1 MTEPIDMDDVKA
13 KIVKHKYPHV
23 DECLADFD
31 LMFANAHEYNEA
43 GSVIYEDATTLRMV
57 VHEAYEA
64 LEDVPLSSRA
74 GGGRGARAAA
84 AAAAVSVGS
93 TKFAAAAGDEDGDQG
108 GSYTVLNDGGQAQTA
123 TRQLGEAALLSACQ
137 ATFESIKTI
146 KGAGETRS
154 MATSFMKMPSRAN
167 LAYYAAVSMPLDF
180 ITIGTQLEMEGTE
193 GQFS

>member
-1 MTEPIDMDDVKA
+1 MDDVKA

-93 TKFAAAAGDEDGDQG
+93 TKFAAAAGDEDSGALYVIAF
-108 GSYTVLNDGGQAQTA
+108 SHISSKSVSAQVKFMY
-123 TRQLGEAALLSACQ
+123 LLSAI
-137 ATFESIKTI
+137 FSLIRDKSIGVFTI
-146 KGAGETRS
+146 RG
-154 MATSFMKMPSRAN
+154 
-167 LAYYAAVSMPLDF
+167 
-180 ITIGTQLEMEGTE
+180 
-193 GQFS
+193 